1 MKFIFIVFFGLVI
14 YISFNSTVLNPYLF
28 EGADKLKHLIAFF
41 ILSILF
47 SFAFKDFAYKYYSLV
62 LFAFLIEV
70 GQFFTQRESSFYDFV
85 FSVSGIMI
93 FLLLQMISNFIQSI
107 LKRN

>member
-1 MKFIFIVFFGLVI
+1 MKLIFIVFFGLII

-70 GQFFTQRESSFYDFV
+70 GQSFTQREASLYDFIS
-85 FSVSGIMI
+85 SVSGIMI